1 MELGTWRY
9 LGEQTPRDQQHLTAR
24 CNTWFQSQPG
34 RVGSGR
40 GGGAAGKTLERAGL
54 HQQQVSR
61 LREKHLSGWLGWQ
74 PRISSAA
81 CRDGER
87 AAENSTAEH
96 PLQGGGEGSL
106 GRRELKPGCFST

>member
-61 LREKHLSGWLGWQ
+61 LREKHLSGGWAGSLASARQRVEMEKGLLRTAQ
-74 PRISSAA
+74 PSTRSREEEKAA
-81 CRDGER
+81 W
-87 AAENSTAEH
+87 
-96 PLQGGGEGSL
+96 GGGS
-106 GRRELKPGCFST
+106 